1 MQMIVMPAVDILDH
15 NVVQLVG
22 GVRGTEQLVLP
33 DPVQVARDWVG
44 KGAPKLHVVDLDGA
58 FAKGNNIPVIRRI
71 IKECGVPVEVGG
83 GIRSIE
89 LAEYLLDAGAAQV
102 VVGTKAIRE
111 PEWLARLAERNP
123 EKIVLALDVRQ
134 GMITVKGW
142 QESAGISHQEM
153 FRRIRDIPLAAV
165 LHTDVDVEGK
175 VQGIDVDEVESFV
188 SACPHRVIAS
198 GGITGRDD
206 LAELERI
213 GIRSAVVGLALY
225 TGKLNPTDVWRL

>member
-1 MQMIVMPAVDILDH
+1 MMVMPAVDILDH

-33 DPVQVARDWVG
+33 DPAEVAREWVG
-44 KGAPKLHVVDLDGA
+44 KGAPMLHVVDLDGA
-58 FAKGNNIPVIRRI
+58 FAKGNNIAVIRRI

-83 GIRSIE
+83 GIRSTAV
-89 LAEYLLDAGAAQV
+89 AEYLLDAGAERV

-111 PEWLARLAERNP
+111 PEWLRQLAESNP
-123 EKIVLALDVRQ
+123 NKVVLALDVKQ

-175 VQGIDVDEVESFV
+175 VQGINVDEVESFA
-188 SACPHRVIAS
+188 SACPHPVIAS
-198 GGITGRDD
+198 GGITGMDD

-213 GIRSAVVGLALY
+213 GVRSAVVGLALY
-225 TGKLNPTDVWRL
+225 TGKLNPSDVWGL

>member
-1 MQMIVMPAVDILDH
+1 MMVMPAVDILDH

-33 DPVQVARDWVG
+33 NPVEVARDWVG
-44 KGAPKLHVVDLDGA
+44 KGAPMLHVVDLDGA
-58 FAKGNNIPVIRRI
+58 FSKGNNIAGMRRI

-83 GIRSIE
+83 GIRSTE
-89 LAEYLLDAGAAQV
+89 VAEYLLDSGAKQV

-111 PEWLARLAERNP
+111 PEWLRQLAERNP
-123 EKIVLALDVRQ
+123 KKVVLALDVKQ
-134 GMITVKGW
+134 GKITVKGW
-142 QESAGISHQEM
+142 QESAGISRQDM

-175 VQGIDVDEVESFV
+175 VQGINVDEVESFV
-188 SACPHRVIAS
+188 SACPHQVIAS
-198 GGITGRDD
+198 GGITGMDD

-213 GIRSAVVGLALY
+213 GVRSAVVGLALY